1 MKTTHRY
8 TTLFAAAAATVLIA
22 ACGEKVDDTT
32 VGQQVDNSV
41 ATVQSAATE
50 MKNDAQVAANDM
62 QAAGAKAADNV
73 AESATDMAITAKVNA
88 ALAADDKLSALKIDV
103 DTEAGNVE
111 LTGTAPDEASR
122 EHATTLA
129 AAVDG
134 VVTVENRLTVVK
146 NS

>member
-8 TTLFAAAAATVLIA
+8 TALFAAAAATVLIA
-22 ACGEKVDDTT
+22 ACGEKVNDTT

-41 ATVQSAATE
+41 TSAQSAGTE
-50 MKNDAQVAANDM
+50 LKNDAQVAANDM
-62 QAAGAKAADNV
+62 QAAGSQAAATV

-103 DTEAGNVE
+103 DTEAGNVA
-111 LTGTAPDEASR
+111 LTGTAPDEAAR
-122 EHATTLA
+122 ERATTLA
-129 AAVDG
+129 AAIDG

-146 NS
+146 IS

>member
-8 TTLFAAAAATVLIA
+8 TALIAAAAATVLIA
-22 ACGEKVDDTT
+22 ACGEKLDDST
-32 VGQQVDNSV
+32 VGQQIDNSS

-62 QAAGAKAADNV
+62 
-73 AESATDMAITAKVNA
+73 AITTKVNA
-88 ALAADDKLSALKIDV
+88 ALAADDQLSALKIDV
-103 DTEAGNVE
+103 DTEAGNVA

-122 EHATTLA
+122 ARATTLT

-134 VVTVENRLTVVK
+134 VVTVDNRLTVEK

>member
-1 MKTTHRY
+1 MKTTHRF
-8 TTLFAAAAATVLIA
+8 TALIAAAAATVLIA
-22 ACGEKVDDTT
+22 ACGEKLDDST
-32 VGQQVDNSV
+32 VGQQIDNSS

-62 QAAGAKAADNV
+62 
-73 AESATDMAITAKVNA
+73 AITTKVNA
-88 ALAADDKLSALKIDV
+88 ALAADDQLSALKIDV
-103 DTEAGNVE
+103 DTEAGNVA

-122 EHATTLA
+122 ARATTLT

-134 VVTVENRLTVVK
+134 VVTVDNRLTVEK

>member
-8 TTLFAAAAATVLIA
+8 TALFAAAAATVLIA
-22 ACGEKVDDTT
+22 ACGEKLDDST
-32 VGQQVDNSV
+32 VGQQIDNST

-62 QAAGAKAADNV
+62 QAAGSRAADSV
-73 AESATDMAITAKVNA
+73 AATATDMAITTKVNA
-88 ALAADDKLSALKIDV
+88 ALAADDQLSALKIDV
-103 DTEAGNVE
+103 DTEAGNVA

-122 EHATTLA
+122 ERATTLA

-134 VVTVENRLTVVK
+134 VVTVDNRLTVEK
-146 NS
+146 SS

>member
-8 TTLFAAAAATVLIA
+8 TALIAAAAATVLIA
-22 ACGEKVDDTT
+22 ACGEKLDDST
-32 VGQQVDNSV
+32 VGQQIDNSS
-41 ATVQSAATE
+41 ATVPSAATE

-62 QAAGAKAADNV
+62 
-73 AESATDMAITAKVNA
+73 AITTKVNA
-88 ALAADDKLSALKIDV
+88 ALAADDQLSALKIDV
-103 DTEAGNVE
+103 DTEAGNVA

-122 EHATTLA
+122 ARATTLT

-134 VVTVENRLTVVK
+134 VVTVDNRLTVEK

>member
-8 TTLFAAAAATVLIA
+8 TALIAAAAATVLIA
-22 ACGEKVDDTT
+22 ACGEKLDDST
-32 VGQQVDNSV
+32 VGQQIDNSS

-62 QAAGAKAADNV
+62 
-73 AESATDMAITAKVNA
+73 AITTKVSA
-88 ALAADDKLSALKIDV
+88 ALAADDQLSALKIDV
-103 DTEAGNVE
+103 DTEAGNVA

-122 EHATTLA
+122 ARATTLT

-134 VVTVENRLTVVK
+134 VVTVDNRLTVEK

>member
-1 MKTTHRY
+1 MTSIHRY
-8 TTLFAAAAATVLIA
+8 TALFAAAAATVLIA

-32 VGQQVDNSV
+32 VGQRIDNST

-62 QAAGAKAADNV
+62 QAAGSNAADNV
-73 AESATDMAITAKVNA
+73 AKSATDMAITTKVNA
-88 ALAADDKLSALKIDV
+88 ALAADDQLSALKIDV
-103 DTEAGNVE
+103 DTEAGNVA

-122 EHATTLA
+122 ARATTLA

-134 VVTVENRLTVVK
+134 VVTVDNRLTVSK

>member
-1 MKTTHRY
+1 MKSTHRY
-8 TTLFAAAAATVLIA
+8 TALFAAAAATVLIA
-22 ACGEKVDDTT
+22 ACGEKVADPT

-62 QAAGAKAADNV
+62 QAAGSKAVDSA
-73 AESATDMAITAKVNA
+73 AASATDIAITAKVNA
-88 ALAADDKLSALKIDV
+88 ALAADDSLSALKIDV
-103 DTEAGNVE
+103 DTEAGKVE
-111 LTGTAPDEASR
+111 LTGTAPDEAAR
-122 EHATTLA
+122 ERATTLA
-129 AAVDG
+129 AAVEG

>member
-1 MKTTHRY
+1 MKQSHRY
-8 TTLFAAAAATVLIA
+8 PALLAAAAASVLIA
-22 ACGEKVDDTT
+22 ACGEKVADTT

-50 MKNDAQVAANDM
+50 MKNDAQVAAKEM
-62 QAAGAKAADNV
+62 QAAGSKAADKA
-73 AESATDMAITAKVNA
+73 AEGATDAAITAKVNA
-88 ALAADDKLSALKIDV
+88 ALAADTKLSALKIDV

-122 EHATTLA
+122 ERATTLA

-134 VVTVENRLTVVK
+134 VVTVENRLTVAK
-146 NS
+146 AS

>member
-1 MKTTHRY
+1 TTHRY
-8 TTLFAAAAATVLIA
+8 TALIAAAAATVLIA
-22 ACGEKVDDTT
+22 ACGEKLDDST
-32 VGQQVDNSV
+32 VGQQIDNSS

-62 QAAGAKAADNV
+62 
-73 AESATDMAITAKVNA
+73 AITTKVNA
-88 ALAADDKLSALKIDV
+88 ALAADDQLSALKIDV
-103 DTEAGNVE
+103 DTEAGNVA

-122 EHATTLA
+122 ARATTLT

-134 VVTVENRLTVVK
+134 VVTVDNRLTVEK

>member
-8 TTLFAAAAATVLIA
+8 TALFAAAAATVLIA
-22 ACGEKVDDTT
+22 ACGEKVADTT

-41 ATVQSAATE
+41 ATAQSAATE

-122 EHATTLA
+122 ERATTLA

>member
-1 MKTTHRY
+1 MKTSHRY
-8 TTLFAAAAATVLIA
+8 SALFAAAAATVLIA
-22 ACGEKVDDTT
+22 ACGEKVNDTT

-41 ATVQSAATE
+41 ATAQSAATE

-73 AESATDMAITAKVNA
+73 TESATDMAITAKVNA

-103 DTEAGNVE
+103 DTKAGNVE
-111 LTGTAPDEASR
+111 LTGTAPDEAAR
-122 EHATTLA
+122 ERATTLA

-134 VVTVENRLTVVK
+134 VATVDNRLTVVK

>member
-8 TTLFAAAAATVLIA
+8 TALFAAAAATVLIA

-32 VGQQVDNSV
+32 VGQKIDNST
-41 ATVQSAATE
+41 ATAQSAGTE
-50 MKNDAQVAANDM
+50 LKNDAQVAANDM
-62 QAAGAKAADNV
+62 QAAGSKAADSV
-73 AESATDMAITAKVNA
+73 AQSATDMAITTKVNA
-88 ALAADDKLSALKIDV
+88 ALAADDQLSALKIDV

-122 EHATTLA
+122 ARATTLA

-146 NS
+146 AS

>member
-8 TTLFAAAAATVLIA
+8 TALIAAAAATVLIA
-22 ACGEKVDDTT
+22 ACGEKLDDST
-32 VGQQVDNSV
+32 VGQQIDNSS

-62 QAAGAKAADNV
+62 
-73 AESATDMAITAKVNA
+73 AITTKVNA
-88 ALAADDKLSALKIDV
+88 ALAADDQLSALKIGV
-103 DTEAGNVE
+103 DTEAGNVA

-122 EHATTLA
+122 ARATTLT

-134 VVTVENRLTVVK
+134 VVTVDNRLTVEK

>member
-1 MKTTHRY
+1 MI
-8 TTLFAAAAATVLIA
+8 AAAAATVLIA
-22 ACGEKVDDTT
+22 ACGEKLDDST
-32 VGQQVDNSV
+32 VGQQIDNSS

-62 QAAGAKAADNV
+62 
-73 AESATDMAITAKVNA
+73 AITTKVNA
-88 ALAADDKLSALKIDV
+88 ALAADDQLSALKIDV
-103 DTEAGNVE
+103 DTEAGNVA

-122 EHATTLA
+122 ARATTLT

-134 VVTVENRLTVVK
+134 VVTVDNRLTVEK

>member
-1 MKTTHRY
+1 MKTSHRY

-32 VGQQVDNSV
+32 VGQKIDNST

-50 MKNDAQVAANDM
+50 LKNDAQVAANDM
-62 QAAGAKAADNV
+62 QAAGAKAADS
-73 AESATDMAITAKVNA
+73 AAQSATDMAITTKVNA
-88 ALAADDKLSALKIDV
+88 ALAADDQLSALKIDV

-122 EHATTLA
+122 ARATTLA

-134 VVTVENRLTVVK
+134 VVTVENRLTVAK

>member
-8 TTLFAAAAATVLIA
+8 TALIAAAAATVLIA
-22 ACGEKVDDTT
+22 ACGEKLDDST
-32 VGQQVDNSV
+32 VGQQIDNSS

-50 MKNDAQVAANDM
+50 MKNDAQVAAN
-62 QAAGAKAADNV
+62 A
-73 AESATDMAITAKVNA
+73 MAITTKVSA
-88 ALAADDKLSALKIDV
+88 ALAADDQLSALKIDV
-103 DTEAGNVE
+103 DTEAGNVA

-122 EHATTLA
+122 ARATTLT

-134 VVTVENRLTVVK
+134 VVTVDNRLTVEK